1 MITKARS
8 ANPNWSRIVA
18 NINAINT
25 IIVTQYAM
33 WFRFLSSTTSENRIP
48 AAKRVEIAITHLM
61 TVGCVYEGWNP
72 IAVMIP
78 KESQTMAF
86 RSINR

>member
-1 MITKARS
+1 MS
-8 ANPNWSRIVA
+8 A
-18 NINAINT
+18 
-25 IIVTQYAM
+25 
-33 WFRFLSSTTSENRIP
+33 NRIP

-78 KESQTMAF
+78 KESQIIAF
-86 RSINR
+86 RSINRLVTRTAKEGFFI